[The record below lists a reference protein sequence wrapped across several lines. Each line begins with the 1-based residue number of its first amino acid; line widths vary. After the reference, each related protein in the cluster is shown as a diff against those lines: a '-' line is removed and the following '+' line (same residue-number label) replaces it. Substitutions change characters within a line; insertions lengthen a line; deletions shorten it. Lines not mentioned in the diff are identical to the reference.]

1 MRTSI
6 VKKQILLKMINSDK
20 PIRAASII
28 ASNQNVYLLQLE
40 QSGLISRRWR
50 DEVKKDHKIAYF
62 KDDAQRAKAVRWL
75 KAVGVEIKEQGGQN
89 ERNSK
94 I

>member
-6 VKKQILLKMINSDK
+6 VKKQILLKMLNSDK

-62 KDDAQRAKAVRWL
+62 KDDAQRAKAVRWPRS
-75 KAVGVEIKEQGGQN
+75 AGVEIKEQGGQN
-89 ERNSK
+89 ERDSK